1 METVHKLNIFEWP
14 SCETEYT
21 EDQLT
26 NMINKYKSHPSIK
39 KIKSN
44 YTIKQKFSFKPVTVK
59 DIENVIKNIPTNK
72 VTGGEIPL
80 NVLKQSGFTY
90 VMLRDCINDCLL
102 KGSFPDSLKLANI
115 TPVHKKDE
123 PTDKENYRPVSV
135 LPLLSKIFERLI
147 YDQLNEYLDQYL
159 NSLLCG
165 FRKAHSTQHALFRL
179 LQEWQNELDKSGFV
193 GTILMDLSKAYD
205 CLPHDLLIAKF
216 EAYGIGKSGLNLLLS
231 YLSNRKQRTK
241 VNSSYSDW
249 YDIIRGVPQGSIL
262 GPLLFN
268 LFINDLFLFLERTNI
283 CNFADDNTIY
293 RCDSVLEI
301 ILEDLQHDM
310 KILLNW
316 FKINSMK
323 PNPKKFQFMI
333 LGKGSRLPVILNINN
348 IKIRESQKV
357 ILLGLTIDNC
367 LTFKDHIDTL
377 CRNAS
382 YKLHDLRRIRK
393 YLTPD
398 KAKVLYNAFM
408 NSQFSYASIIWM
420 FCRKMDYLKNGED
433 PI

>member
-1 METVHKLNIFEWP
+1 M
-14 SCETEYT
+14 
-21 EDQLT
+21 
-26 NMINKYKSHPSIK
+26 
-39 KIKSN
+39 
-44 YTIKQKFSFKPVTVK
+44 
-59 DIENVIKNIPTNK
+59 
-72 VTGGEIPL
+72 
-80 NVLKQSGFTY
+80 
-90 VMLRDCINDCLL
+90 
-102 KGSFPDSLKLANI
+102 
-115 TPVHKKDE
+115 
-123 PTDKENYRPVSV
+123 
-135 LPLLSKIFERLI
+135 
-147 YDQLNEYLDQYL
+147 
-159 NSLLCG
+159 
-165 FRKAHSTQHALFRL
+165 
-179 LQEWQNELDKSGFV
+179 
-193 GTILMDLSKAYD
+193 
-205 CLPHDLLIAKF
+205 PHDLLIAEF
-216 EAYGIGKSGLNLLLS
+216 EAYSIAKSGLNLLLS
-231 YLSNRKQRTK
+231 YLSNRQQRTK
-241 VNSSYSDW
+241 VNSSYNDS
-249 YDIIRGVPQGSIL
+249 YDIIRGAPKGSIL

-283 CNFADDNTIY
+283 CNFADDSTIY
-293 RCDSVLEI
+293 RCDSELEI

-382 YKLHDLRRIRK
+382 YKLHALRRIRK

-398 KAKVLYNAFM
+398 KAKVLYNAFI

-420 FCRKMDYLKNGED
+420 FCGKIGYIKLEKIQYIALKNCF
-433 PI
+433 